1 MLKEDMFYN
10 SCEFSVVSYNVNGKE
25 GQSMGMDCGV
35 KFIYLFV
42 FFCTF
47 FFPPPFLL
55 GVEGSNVR
63 QGLDREKLERNGAN
77 GPSYPNGEK

>member
-1 MLKEDMFYN
+1 MLMERKAKVWEWIVGLSLYIFL
-10 SCEFSVVSYNVNGKE
+10 FSSVLS
-25 GQSMGMDCGV
+25 
-35 KFIYLFV
+35 
-42 FFCTF
+42 